1 VSKANGTWGVTVD
14 YCKLNYVETPIIT
27 AVPDVFSLLEKINT
41 SSENWYAAIDQE
53 KAILFILLN
62 KDHKKQFAFSW
73 KD

>member
-1 VSKANGTWGVTVD
+1 
-14 YCKLNYVETPIIT
+14 VETPIIT